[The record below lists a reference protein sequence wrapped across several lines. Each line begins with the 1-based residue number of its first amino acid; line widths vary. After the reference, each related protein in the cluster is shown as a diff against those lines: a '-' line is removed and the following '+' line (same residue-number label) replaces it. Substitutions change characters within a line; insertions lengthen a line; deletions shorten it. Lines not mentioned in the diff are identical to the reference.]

1 MRKTLILFFLF
12 LQTMLGYGQKRE
24 FRGAWIQCV
33 NGQFNGLTPD
43 EMRSTL
49 TKQLD
54 ALHADGVNAI
64 IFQVRAEC
72 DALYASK
79 YEPWSRFL
87 TGVQGKAPNP
97 YWDPLQWMIEQCH
110 KRGMELHAWINP
122 YRAKTK
128 TTTALASNHIAIT
141 TDNISSIR
149 H

>member
-64 IFQVRAEC
+64 IAGQSTQSLLGSTAMDDRAM
-72 DALYASK
+72 
-79 YEPWSRFL
+79 P
-87 TGVQGKAPNP
+87 
-97 YWDPLQWMIEQCH
+97 
-110 KRGMELHAWINP
+110 
-122 YRAKTK
+122 
-128 TTTALASNHIAIT
+128 
-141 TDNISSIR
+141 
-149 H
+149 

>member
-64 IFQVRAEC
+64 IIRTMESFPHGCAGQSTQSLLGSTAMDDRAM
-72 DALYASK
+72 
-79 YEPWSRFL
+79 P
-87 TGVQGKAPNP
+87 
-97 YWDPLQWMIEQCH
+97 
-110 KRGMELHAWINP
+110 
-122 YRAKTK
+122 
-128 TTTALASNHIAIT
+128 
-141 TDNISSIR
+141 
-149 H
+149 